1 MRIITHS
8 RQRVEQMFCQIMAPA
23 KERIGSLYGDPI
35 RKLVPWQVLV
45 VDEMEVVKEYIASSI
60 FIGE

>member
-1 MRIITHS
+1 
-8 RQRVEQMFCQIMAPA
+8 MFCQIMAPA